1 MRPRGCRAREPLG
14 PGYSGRRRLEG
25 CRDPGPGGG
34 RGLKKTCYITSDRRS
49 ALGLLLLSQLRAQAF
64 APPLPRRLQPG
75 SGLGEWSVRRAPRSL
90 RTVWS
95 LVSPAAPLFCPAL
108 LVLCWLLFREDESGT
123 PEEKSFRNW
132 RGRGLSLGVGVGEES
147 LKVFETVPNGKKVL
161 IFLGGPGVTR
171 NRRLRQFLAS
181 WLHSEVVEWKV
192 AQDGQ
197 NIFGKPLEKE

>member
-1 MRPRGCRAREPLG
+1 MYILG
-14 PGYSGRRRLEG
+14 VRRRSRGVQE
-25 CRDPGPGGG
+25 GGG
-34 RGLKKTCYITSDRRS
+34 TSGASSRPPSQHSSSYSFFTLS
-49 ALGLLLLSQLRAQAF
+49 A
-64 APPLPRRLQPG
+64 
-75 SGLGEWSVRRAPRSL
+75 GLGEWSVRRAPRSL

-95 LVSPAAPLFCPAL
+95 LVSPAAPLFGPAL
-108 LVLCWLLFREDESGT
+108 LGLCWLLFREDESGT

-181 WLHSEVVEWKV
+181 
-192 AQDGQ
+192 
-197 NIFGKPLEKE
+197 